1 MQKDKTIIGWNEW
14 VQLSQLGLPLIK
26 AKVDTGA
33 RTSALHAF
41 DIETFKRRG
50 VSWVRFKIHPLQ
62 GNGKLDVLCEAPV
75 VDRRLV
81 TDSGGKGER
90 RLVIETLATIAGI
103 TRRIEITLTNREKM
117 VFRMLLGRQ
126 AISKFDFVVN
136 PAQTAILG
144 KVKPSVALELY
155 QQPAQKKT
163 KPKIKS
169 AVATPAATVKTK
181 SSPTSPSSKT
191 VEKIR

>member
-14 VQLSQLGLPLIK
+14 VELPQLGLPLIK
-26 AKVDTGA
+26 AKIDTGA

-50 VSWVRFKIHPLQ
+50 ASWVRFKIHPLQ
-62 GNGKLDVLCEAPV
+62 GNGKLDVICEAPV

-81 TDSGGKGER
+81 TDSGGKAER

-136 PAQTAILG
+136 PAQTALLR
-144 KVKPSVALELY
+144 KFKPSVALSLY
-155 QQPAQKKT
+155 QPDKKT
-163 KPKIKS
+163 KTLLADTAAAPKPK
-169 AVATPAATVKTK
+169 K
-181 SSPTSPSSKT
+181 PSSSKPPISKLP
-191 VEKIR
+191 EKIR